1 MAFRR
6 YVAWTL
12 FFVVAV
18 AAAFTMYQV
27 ADLGGKAAAREPD
40 SVTNESIV
48 METDIWQFVNKAVEA
63 NTAGFNETVSA
74 ENASGTDLEKG
85 EDFEWNAT
93 EGKIK
98 FLNTQNVTDGATGSI
113 NYTYFR
119 NTERVGELDAVLGPV
134 VSFVG
139 QAGIWGAGLALV
151 GILLALAALVA
162 KFFGGDDFQ
171 SNR

>member
-12 FFVVAV
+12 FFVIAV

-27 ADLGGKAAAREPD
+27 ADLGEKAAAREAD
-40 SVTNESIV
+40 QVTNESIIL
-48 METDIWQFVNKAVEA
+48 ETDAWQFVNKATKDD
-63 NTAGFNETVSA
+63 TAGFNETISA
-74 ENASGTDLEKG
+74 ENSTGGDLVKG

-98 FLNTQNVTDGATGSI
+98 FINTQDVTDGATGSI

-139 QAGIWGAGLALV
+139 QAGLWGAGLALV